1 MFLII
6 AQIAQGPIRNIGS
19 NLNSTI
25 QSFNCSADLAI
36 GYLDEVHNE
45 YSQFINSISKELS
58 HVGTEFQK
66 IHSQLTKASELP
78 SQSLNQVGIIQ
89 KRK

>member
-19 NLNSTI
+19 NLDSTI

-45 YSQFINSISKELS
+45 YSQVISSIAKE
-58 HVGTEFQK
+58 
-66 IHSQLTKASELP
+66 
-78 SQSLNQVGIIQ
+78 
-89 KRK
+89 